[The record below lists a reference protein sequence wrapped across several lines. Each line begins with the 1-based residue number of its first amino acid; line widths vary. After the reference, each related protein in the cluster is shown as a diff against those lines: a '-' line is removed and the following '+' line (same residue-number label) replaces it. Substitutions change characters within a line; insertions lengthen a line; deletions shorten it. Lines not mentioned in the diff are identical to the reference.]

1 MNLVIFDKFIDHY
14 VLKCGVIPFAFCLT
28 VCPIAGFLSDIAW
41 PIQSQRF
48 ACPAHTLP
56 LFLRGLK

>member
-28 VCPIAGFLSDIAW
+28 VCPIAGFLSDIASRSSLSDLLVQ
-41 PIQSQRF
+41 PILSPF
-48 ACPAHTLP
+48 
-56 LFLRGLK
+56 F

>member
-28 VCPIAGFLSDIAW
+28 VCPIAGFLSDIA
-41 PIQSQRF
+41 
-48 ACPAHTLP
+48 
-56 LFLRGLK
+56 